1 MEKIRKRYAT
11 ICAREIYAGDPHGS
25 HTLPLYQSTSFESP
39 TMEEAI
45 EIFKEEKSGYIYS
58 RYSNPTIA
66 AVENKLAQLEGL
78 DSDTDCYGLLT
89 SSGMSAISTVVSALL
104 EKGKAA
110 MVHPSLYGGTLEYLY
125 AELPKAGHD
134 IIKAN
139 FKKPEELESLLKRR
153 HREIGM
159 LFFETPTNPVLEILD
174 IQAICTL
181 AKKFHVPVVVDNTFS
196 TSFIQ
201 RPLDLGADLVLYSTT
216 KFINGH
222 GNSMGGF
229 IAGRDEELV
238 RKKIW
243 KTMKLMGTNISP
255 FEAWLI
261 NQGLKTLP
269 LRMEKQSANAA
280 DLANFL
286 LDQKDWVKRVNYP
299 GISTHPQHQLA
310 KSQMSLYGSM
320 LSFELEAGLAQ
331 TIQFANALQYSKAPT
346 LGDVD
351 TLLLHPAS
359 SSHINVDKRLREE
372 TGITDSQ
379 IRLSVGIEDLNDL
392 KEELLAALA
401 QL

>member
-1 MEKIRKRYAT
+1 
-11 ICAREIYAGDPHGS
+11 
-25 HTLPLYQSTSFESP
+25 
-39 TMEEAI
+39 
-45 EIFKEEKSGYIYS
+45 
-58 RYSNPTIA
+58 
-66 AVENKLAQLEGL
+66 
-78 DSDTDCYGLLT
+78 
-89 SSGMSAISTVVSALL
+89 
-104 EKGKAA
+104 
-110 MVHPSLYGGTLEYLY
+110 
-125 AELPKAGHD
+125 
-134 IIKAN
+134 
-139 FKKPEELESLLKRR
+139 
-153 HREIGM
+153 
-159 LFFETPTNPVLEILD
+159 
-174 IQAICTL
+174 
-181 AKKFHVPVVVDNTFS
+181 
-196 TSFIQ
+196 
-201 RPLDLGADLVLYSTT
+201 
-216 KFINGH
+216 
-222 GNSMGGF
+222 
-229 IAGRDEELV
+229 
-238 RKKIW
+238 
-243 KTMKLMGTNISP
+243 MKLMGTNISP

-320 LSFELEAGLAQ
+320 LSFELEADLSQ

-372 TGITDSQ
+372 TGITDSL